1 MRGVMTKVSGLSIG
15 RGLKLILLLQAAL
28 AVFLLATDV
37 EGRWR
42 IGLSPGDTTPSGPV
56 SPGDQV
62 RRYDP
67 TRLAPQFT
75 TPGTRPSISFPADL
89 PPRLE
94 FSVQEDSD
102 LGRILIMHGGVE
114 AGDVRR
120 LDAYLSSLTD
130 MPEIVAINS
139 PGGMVAEAL
148 EIGRMLRGLEFDTTI
163 LPGTA
168 CLSSCPYI
176 LASGV
181 ERRVSST
188 GAVGLHQHYYETPGY
203 MPVFLAVEDIQRSQG
218 ETMAYLIEMGVDPG
232 VMVYGLN
239 TPPNDIYVLVE
250 SELLE
255 SGLATE
261 LIE

>member
-1 MRGVMTKVSGLSIG
+1 MPSVMTKVSGLSIG

-28 AVFLLATDV
+28 AVFLVATDI
-37 EGRWR
+37 EARWR
-42 IGLSPGDTTPSGPV
+42 IGLSPGEAAPTGPV

-67 TRLAPQFT
+67 TRPTPQFSS
-75 TPGTRPSISFPADL
+75 PETRPTVNFPADL

-94 FSVQEDSD
+94 FSVQDD
-102 LGRILIMHGGVE
+102 ADIGQLLVMHGAVE
-114 AGDVRR
+114 AGDARR
-120 LDAYLSSLTD
+120 LEAYLSGLPNV
-130 MPEIVAINS
+130 PEIVAINS

-148 EIGRMLRGLEFDTTI
+148 EIGRMLRDREFETMI

-176 LASGV
+176 LAGGV
-181 ERRVSST
+181 ERRVSLN

-218 ETMAYLIEMGVDPG
+218 ETMAYLIDMGVDPG

-250 SELLE
+250 SELVE

-261 LIE
+261 IIE